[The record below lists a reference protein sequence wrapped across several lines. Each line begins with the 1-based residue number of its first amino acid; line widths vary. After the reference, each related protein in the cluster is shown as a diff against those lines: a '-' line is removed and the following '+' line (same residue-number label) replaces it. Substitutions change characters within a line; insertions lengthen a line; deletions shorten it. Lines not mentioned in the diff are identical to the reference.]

1 MRGYMSERAAL
12 VRAVLFTVAVLALG
26 AVDASSQEV
35 TYARDVAPII
45 QENCQQCHMEGS
57 IAPIHLTNYDEA
69 RRYARRIRTK
79 VEGRVMPPWHLDR
92 TVGIQE
98 FKNDR
103 SLTDE
108 EIETIVTW
116 VDKGTP
122 FGDESDV
129 LVEAATDVRL
139 CSFPL
144 DMLQT
149 MMAGSAAFET
159 RMHRQALRQ
168 LDDARDWIMTL
179 GRKNAAEKVASF
191 LLMLSRHVRPQQE
204 GYSTSF
210 ALPMGRSD
218 IADFLG
224 LTTETVSRQL
234 TRLRKDG
241 AIAIER
247 TRHVEVLDLDELKEV
262 AAGGT

>member
-1 MRGYMSERAAL
+1 MRGYMSERVPL
-12 VRAVLFTVAVLALG
+12 GRAVLFTVTVLALT

-79 VEGRVMPPWHLDR
+79 VTDRVMPPWHLDR

-116 VDKGTP
+116 VDNGTP
-122 FGDESDV
+122 FGDE
-129 LVEAATDVRL
+129 TDL
-139 CSFPL
+139 PAPL
-144 DMLQT
+144 DLQIRAVHNRSSDT
-149 MMAGSAAFET
+149 RQVVPAGDTNWCNRASLG
-159 RMHRQALRQ
+159 QG
-168 LDDARDWIMTL
+168 DRDPSSW
-179 GRKNAAEKVASF
+179 
-191 LLMLSRHVRPQQE
+191 SRH
-204 GYSTSF
+204 
-210 ALPMGRSD
+210 
-218 IADFLG
+218 
-224 LTTETVSRQL
+224 
-234 TRLRKDG
+234 
-241 AIAIER
+241 
-247 TRHVEVLDLDELKEV
+247 
-262 AAGGT
+262 

>member
-1 MRGYMSERAAL
+1 MRMDIHNADVPVLCRA
-12 VRAVLFTVAVLALG
+12 
-26 AVDASSQEV
+26 
-35 TYARDVAPII
+35 
-45 QENCQQCHMEGS
+45 C
-57 IAPIHLTNYDEA
+57 EA
-69 RRYARRIRTK
+69 RHRGICGALDAPELSRLGRTSSRHEYGAGTTLVAAGERPEHCSNILSGVVK
-79 VEGRVMPPWHLDR
+79 LSKLLPDGRQQVVELQFAPDFLGR
-92 TVGIQE
+92 
-98 FKNDR
+98 
-103 SLTDE
+103 
-108 EIETIVTW
+108 
-116 VDKGTP
+116 P
-122 FGDESDV
+122 FGGESDV

-168 LDDARDWIMTL
+168 LDDARDWMMTL